1 MTTTRYVGALLLIA
15 MMSAACIAEPI
26 ERSPLNTYPPI
37 DGPTNPAIIRNPTTS
52 VPLERVEVIALAR
65 DQTLTGSI
73 RYDVYG
79 PEQGA
84 ELPVL
89 VIVHDL
95 DGAEQATE
103 LGLALATENI
113 VIIPRYASPIRGGR
127 FPDPL
132 SAARCALALASDAS
146 VFGGDPDQVQ
156 MIGAGFGALAAFIV
170 LTTDDLYLPASCE
183 YTGSAKPARLIAI
196 GGTWSPSQLAAD
208 AFDAMNAFMGG
219 TAEQAPA
226 TWELLNPDQY
236 IDRPPFEITLLQ
248 GDSDPNPEVTDVFA
262 DQLLEAGWPV
272 IGGVI
277 RQNSSRSALTNATDE
292 IADYLDRS

>member
-1 MTTTRYVGALLLIA
+1 MPTTRYVRALLLIA

-37 DGPTNPAIIRNPTTS
+37 DGSTNPSVIPNPTTS
-52 VPLERVEVIALAR
+52 VPPERVEVITLAR
-65 DQTLTGSI
+65 DQTLAGSI

-79 PEQGA
+79 PEQGT
-84 ELPVL
+84 ELPVV

-103 LGLALATENI
+103 LGRALATENI
-113 VIIPRYASPIRGGR
+113 VIIPRYDSPIRGGR

-132 SAARCALALASDAS
+132 SAASCALALASDAAA
-146 VFGGDPDQVQ
+146 FGGDPEQVKV
-156 MIGAGFGALAAFIV
+156 IGAGFGALAAFIV
-170 LTTDDLYLPASCE
+170 LTTDDLYRPTSCE
-183 YTGSAKPARLIAI
+183 YTGSVRPARLMAI

-208 AFDAMNAFMGG
+208 AFDAMNVFMGG

-236 IDRPPFEITLLQ
+236 VDRPPFEITLLQ
-248 GDSDPNPEVTDVFA
+248 GDSDPNPEVTDGFA
-262 DQLLEAGWPV
+262 AQLREAGWPV
-272 IGGVI
+272 VAGII

-292 IADYLDRS
+292 IAGYLDRR